1 MNFLFFI
8 KDGFSRAFERKKTLL
23 ILAIVFCVG
32 IICGI
37 LFIKTPAIYGYHLNL
52 CDKYID
58 RVCYSERNVF
68 LIMLERFAG
77 GALLVCFVLASG
89 FHPVCLVLPTLL
101 LFYRAYTFGGSI
113 VIFFSVYRMSG
124 ALIVF
129 GLYLP
134 VHLLIDGALFL
145 AAAFSF
151 ARAPHFCT
159 SEFRAML
166 FDLLFLLVL
175 VAAICL
181 FEIILLLVLF
191 RPIGSL
197 L

>member
-8 KDGFSRAFERKKTLL
+8 KDGLGRAFERKKTLL
-23 ILAIVFCVG
+23 LLAILFCVG
-32 IICGI
+32 IVCGI

-68 LIMLERFAG
+68 LILIERFAG
-77 GALLVCFVLASG
+77 GALLVGFVLAAG
-89 FHPVCLVLPTLL
+89 FHPACLVFPPLL
-101 LFYRAYTFGGSI
+101 IFYRAYTFGGSI
-113 VIFFSVYRMSG
+113 AIFFSVYRMSG
-124 ALIVF
+124 ALIIF

-134 VHLLIDGALFL
+134 IHLLLDGVLFL
-145 AAAFSF
+145 AAAYSF
-151 ARAPHFCT
+151 ARAPHFCK
-159 SEFRAML
+159 SELRPML

-175 VAAICL
+175 IAAICL
-181 FEIILLLVLF
+181 LEIILLLVLF
-191 RPIGSL
+191 RPIGNL